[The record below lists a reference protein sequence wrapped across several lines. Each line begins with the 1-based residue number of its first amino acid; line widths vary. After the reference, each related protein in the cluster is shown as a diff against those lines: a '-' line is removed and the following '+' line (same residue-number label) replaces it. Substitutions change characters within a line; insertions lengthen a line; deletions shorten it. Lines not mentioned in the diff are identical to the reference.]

1 MRGRLQ
7 WLVEHRRPLFAAV
20 LTAAAG
26 ITLLIVLLGAPGDDD
41 ELGGRAEEIV
51 RLMDDFERSAR
62 SGDFNRI
69 CNELFTLEARE
80 AAGGRD
86 CPSLLGQSAEGVNE
100 IEVQLESIVVSG
112 DAARARV
119 EASADDVPAATD
131 TVRFVRRDGRFRI
144 ASLSP

>member
-1 MRGRLQ
+1 VRERLQ
-7 WLVEHRRPLFAAV
+7 WLVEHRRPLFAVV

-26 ITLLIVLLGAPGDDD
+26 ITLLIVLLGRPDDEE
-41 ELGGRAEEIV
+41 ELGGRAKEIV
-51 RLMDDFERSAR
+51 AVMDDFERSALA
-62 SGDFNRI
+62 GDFNRI

-86 CPSLLGQSAEGVNE
+86 CPSLLAQSTEGVNE
-100 IEVQLESIVVSG
+100 IDIRLESIVVSG

-119 EASADDVPAATD
+119 KASADDVPAATD
-131 TVRFVRRDGRFRI
+131 TVRFVRREGRFRI